1 MKFIIF
7 NLLVMMLF
15 FGCTKKQEVIVD
27 KLPHTKLTP
36 TTFDKLPNFYEDNFD
51 EVVKLFRQDCKT
63 KQANY
68 IYEDLCQEAKNTAD
82 AKSFIT
88 KNFSPYIINN
98 EKEDN
103 VGLLTGYYEAQINA
117 SYRQSQK
124 YKYPIYTTPKDLVT
138 VDLSSVYPALKQ
150 YNLRGMIKGNKLVPY
165 YTRAESKLCD
175 MNASV
180 LCYCDS
186 QIDKFFLEIQGSG
199 VAHLDDGSSINLRY
213 SNRNG
218 HKYRSIGKYLV
229 AHGEMQMGEVSL
241 QSIRKWLLE
250 HPSRVDEVLN
260 YNESLIFFSK
270 TKRGIT
276 GALGLELTQKRS
288 IAVDKRYIL
297 LGSML
302 YLHANLNKSK
312 ISKIVFAQDTG
323 SAIKGKVRADLF
335 VGSGN
340 EALKLAG
347 HLKAPLKLWIIL
359 PKNIKKSR

>member
-15 FGCTKKQEVIVD
+15 FGCTKKREVIIA
-27 KLPHTKLTP
+27 KLPNTQLTP
-36 TTFDKLPNFYEDNFD
+36 TTFDKLPDFYEDNFD
-51 EVVKLFRQDCKT
+51 EVIKLFIKDCKT
-63 KQANY
+63 KQATY
-68 IYEDLCQEAKNTAD
+68 IYEDLCKEARNTAD
-82 AKSFIT
+82 AKNFII
-88 KNFSPYIINN
+88 KNFLPFLINN
-98 EKEDN
+98 EKDDN
-103 VGLLTGYYEAQINA
+103 TGLLTGYYEAQINA
-117 SYRQSQK
+117 SYTQSQR
-124 YKYPIYTTPKDLVT
+124 YKYPIYATPKDLVT
-138 VDLSSVYPALKQ
+138 VDLSRIYPELKH
-150 YNLRGMIKGNKLVPY
+150 YNLRGRLEGNKLIPY
-165 YTRAESKLCD
+165 YSREESKLHD
-175 MNASV
+175 INASV

-199 VAHLDDGSSINLRY
+199 IAHLDDGSLINLSY

-229 AHGEMQMGEVSL
+229 SHGAMQTNEVSL
-241 QSIRKWLLE
+241 QSIKKWLLE

-260 YNESLIFFSK
+260 YNKSLIFFSK

-276 GALGLELTQKRS
+276 GALGLELTPKRS

-297 LGSML
+297 LGNML
-302 YLHANLNKSK
+302 YLHADLNKSK

-323 SAIKGKVRADLF
+323 SAIKGEVRADLF
-335 VGSGN
+335 VGSGE
-340 EALKLAG
+340 EAFNLAG